1 MMHKHKVVLYLLMDL
16 IFSGIEKL
24 GFVNT
29 VMSKAFKLFFFLV
42 SMLGDKV
49 RNIVQ
54 ALFLDN
60 LLFLFYY
67 EGQMH
72 GLEGVC
78 LTIFSMS

>member
-1 MMHKHKVVLYLLMDL
+1 MDI

-24 GFVNT
+24 DFVNT
-29 VMSKAFKLFFFLV
+29 VMSKALSSFFFFLV

-49 RNIVQ
+49 KNIVQ

-72 GLEGVC
+72 GSTYSLWSFLLCIILITDTKE
-78 LTIFSMS
+78 SQ